1 MAAHVR
7 GAASSSS
14 RAAKRNG
21 PASMRIVRT
30 TGRIMRA
37 MAQATLST
45 HVIDIAFGKPRSGI
59 RVALF
64 QAEHLV
70 AHGETGA
77 DGRIAELA
85 KDLEPGSYR
94 LVFSLGGAFIEEV
107 ALVVRVDHG
116 HYHVPLL
123 VSPFGVTTYRGS

>member
-1 MAAHVR
+1 MAH
-7 GAASSSS
+7 
-14 RAAKRNG
+14 
-21 PASMRIVRT
+21 
-30 TGRIMRA
+30 
-37 MAQATLST
+37 ATLST
-45 HVIDIAFGKPRSGI
+45 HVLDTAFGKPRSGI

-94 LVFSLGGAFIEEV
+94 LVFSVGGAFLEEIALTVRIEQ
-107 ALVVRVDHG
+107 G

-123 VSPFGVTTYRGS
+123 IAPFGATTYRGS

>member
-1 MAAHVR
+1 
-7 GAASSSS
+7 
-14 RAAKRNG
+14 
-21 PASMRIVRT
+21 
-30 TGRIMRA
+30 

-45 HVIDIAFGKPRSGI
+45 HVLDTAFGKPRAGI

-70 AHGETGA
+70 AHGETDR

-94 LVFSLGGAFIEEV
+94 LVFSVGGAFLEE
-107 ALVVRVDHG
+107 LSLIIRLDHG

-123 VSPFGVTTYRGS
+123 VSPFGATTYRGS